1 MRPVSTTAS
10 STDQSGV
17 PEPPG
22 GDAHGRPGGPRRP
35 DGPERAEV
43 RRAAFDPDTAPGVS
57 WHWYADGRVQPET
70 DFRHAVDSAR
80 AGAGYVWL
88 GLRDP
93 SEQLMD
99 AVGMMFELH
108 ELASEDVVEGHQRS
122 KLESFDDNLFMVI
135 STVDYVEHDKL
146 TETSE
151 IVSTG
156 EVMVFL
162 GPWYI
167 ITVRKRGRH
176 AMRLLRRDFETDPDE
191 MVMGPWRVLYRVLD
205 LVIDDF
211 AQTAAEM
218 EEDVEEI
225 EAAVFAKDGEHEVER
240 PYQLKRE
247 LIEFKRR
254 VFPLQAP
261 LQALQTRR
269 YAAIPEDAHAYFR
282 ELADHLQA
290 TRESVASLDEVLG
303 TILQAALNRTSVS
316 DNQDMRKISAAVAI
330 LAVPT
335 TLGAIYGMNFDNMPE
350 PHTKNGYF
358 VVIGIM
364 LVGMAAVA
372 WYFRR
377 RHWL

>member
-1 MRPVSTTAS
+1 
-10 STDQSGV
+10 
-17 PEPPG
+17 
-22 GDAHGRPGGPRRP
+22 
-35 DGPERAEV
+35 
-43 RRAAFDPDTAPGVS
+43 
-57 WHWYADGRVQPET
+57 
-70 DFRHAVDSAR
+70 
-80 AGAGYVWL
+80 
-88 GLRDP
+88 
-93 SEQLMD
+93 
-99 AVGMMFELH
+99 
-108 ELASEDVVEGHQRS
+108 
-122 KLESFDDNLFMVI
+122 
-135 STVDYVEHDKL
+135 
-146 TETSE
+146 
-151 IVSTG
+151 
-156 EVMVFL
+156 
-162 GPWYI
+162 
-167 ITVRKRGRH
+167 
-176 AMRLLRRDFETDPDE
+176 
-191 MVMGPWRVLYRVLD
+191 
-205 LVIDDF
+205 
-211 AQTAAEM
+211 
-218 EEDVEEI
+218 
-225 EAAVFAKDGEHEVER
+225 
-240 PYQLKRE
+240 
-247 LIEFKRR
+247 

-350 PHTKNGYF
+350 LHTKNGYF